1 MSDLTPVQKA
11 AGEHPLIEVHI
22 SVPEA
27 ESARAI
33 ATELVRRQLA
43 ACVQI
48 LGPMASIYTWQ
59 GEPQQATEWLLL
71 VKSTADRFEE
81 LTETVVAHHRYD
93 TPEIVAVPVSHSL
106 AAYGA
111 WVRDSVVAPRV

>member
-1 MSDLTPVQKA
+1 MSELSPGHML
-11 AGEHPLIEVHI
+11 GEYPLIEVHI
-22 SVPEA
+22 SMPEA
-27 ESARAI
+27 EAAREM

-48 LGPMASIYTWQ
+48 LGPMASIYTWR

-81 LTETVVAHHRYD
+81 LTEAVVAHHRYD
-93 TPEIVAVPVSHSL
+93 TPEIVAVPITHALGS
-106 AAYGA
+106 YGA
-111 WVRDSVVAPRV
+111 WVREAVTAFEV